1 MKVLVIDDDKFLRT
15 LLQSELE
22 QANIQVVIATD
33 GDDGIAKAKSEKP
46 DAIVLDLILPKRDGF
61 ELIEELKKTP
71 EGKHAAI
78 FIFSDRAQ
86 DHDKEEAL
94 RLGAKGYFKKG
105 EHTVHHIVE
114 AIIAL
119 AIS

>member
-22 QANIQVVIATD
+22 QANMQVVIASD
-33 GDDGIAKAKSEKP
+33 GEEGIAKVKTEKP

-61 ELIEELKKTP
+61 ELMEELQKIP
-71 EGKHAAI
+71 EGKRAAI
-78 FIFSDRAQ
+78 FIFSDLSQ
-86 DHDKEEAL
+86 DQDKQEAL
-94 RLGAKGYFKKG
+94 RLGARGYFKKG
-105 EHTVHHIVE
+105 ENTVHHIVE
-114 AIIAL
+114 AISAL

>member
-22 QANIQVVIATD
+22 QANIQVVIAGD

-78 FIFSDRAQ
+78 FIFSDLSQ